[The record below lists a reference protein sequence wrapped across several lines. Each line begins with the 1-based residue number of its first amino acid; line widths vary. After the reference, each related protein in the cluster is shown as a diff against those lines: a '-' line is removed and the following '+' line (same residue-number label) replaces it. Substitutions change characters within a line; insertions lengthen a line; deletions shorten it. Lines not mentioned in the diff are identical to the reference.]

1 MADAK
6 CWDWLGDSLDRRNR
20 LAGAGGRILFRRAG
34 GLAAAVGESPMVLHS
49 AWNSFTM
56 LVISGR

>member
-1 MADAK
+1 M
-6 CWDWLGDSLDRRNR
+6 LG
-20 LAGAGGRILFRRAG
+20 LAGRFPGPEEIVWQVLVVGFFFVGQG